1 MSCCGHKRA
10 QLSRSLAQPPAIDTS
25 PSLDRPADVSRT
37 LEYTGDSAVTLLG
50 AITGRVYRFDH
61 HGARVEVAYEDS
73 HALLAEASL
82 RRVRG

>member
-10 QLSRSLAQPPAIDTS
+10 QLSRSLSAPASDTA
-25 PSLDRPADVSRT
+25 PSTNRLAEKSRT
-37 LEYTGDSAVTLLG
+37 LEYTGNGAMTLLG
-50 AITGRVYRFDH
+50 AITGRVYRFEH

-82 RRVRG
+82 RQVRE